1 MKHFQTKF
9 YLTPRK
15 VISLNFFLLV
25 FEVIN
30 SEKKFKLNLSGFNVI
45 AFVFCFLFFI
55 ASLFFIFYETASRE
69 TLLAD
74 NNRLK
79 KSFESEK
86 DTNYKKTI
94 EKELLLNQTI
104 VGELIQ
110 NKNYYHKLKSL
121 DKVFDASNG
130 IHYIALILALI
141 GTTWSYSYLN
151 IFGVLIYKIM
161 FVFTF
166 LFFCVFSTLYDL
178 TKNKKITGISIGAG
192 VILFIIF
199 SLTKEILVKC
209 FLFL

>member
-1 MKHFQTKF
+1 MKNFQTKF
-9 YLTPRK
+9 YLTPSIA
-15 VISLNFFLLV
+15 ISLNFFLLV

-30 SEKKFKLNLSGFNVI
+30 SENIFKLNLSEFNVI
-45 AFVFCFLFFI
+45 AFVFCFLFYI
-55 ASLFFIFYETASRE
+55 ASLFFIFYQTAPRE

-74 NNRLK
+74 NKRLK
-79 KSFESEK
+79 TSFESEK
-86 DTNYKKTI
+86 DTYFKKTI
-94 EKELLLNQTI
+94 EKELLLNQT
-104 VGELIQ
+104 VVEELTQ

-199 SLTKEILVKC
+199 SLTKEILVKY
-209 FLFL
+209 FLFI

>member
-1 MKHFQTKF
+1 MKNFQTKF
-9 YLTPRK
+9 YLTPSIA
-15 VISLNFFLLV
+15 ISLNFFLLV

-30 SEKKFKLNLSGFNVI
+30 SENIFKLNLSEFNVI
-45 AFVFCFLFFI
+45 AFVFCFLFYI

-86 DTNYKKTI
+86 GTYYKKTI
-94 EKELLLNQTI
+94 EKELLLNQT
-104 VGELIQ
+104 VVEELIQ
-110 NKNYYHKLKSL
+110 NKNYNHKLKSL
-121 DKVFDASNG
+121 DKIFDASNG
-130 IHYIALILALI
+130 IHFIALILALI

-151 IFGVLIYKIM
+151 IFGVVIYKIM

-166 LFFCVFSTLYDL
+166 LFFCVFSVIYDL
-178 TKNKKITGISIGAG
+178 TKNKKITGISIGSG

-199 SLTKEILVKC
+199 TLTKKIVVKY
-209 FLFL
+209 FLFI

>member
-1 MKHFQTKF
+1 MKNFQTKF
-9 YLTPRK
+9 YLTPSIA
-15 VISLNFFLLV
+15 ISLNFFLLV

-30 SEKKFKLNLSGFNVI
+30 SENIFKLNLSGFNVI

-55 ASLFFIFYETASRE
+55 VSLFFIFYETASRE
-69 TLLAD
+69 TLFAD

-94 EKELLLNQTI
+94 EKELLSNQTI

-121 DKVFDASNG
+121 DKIFDVSNG

-166 LFFCVFSTLYDL
+166 LFFCVFSVIYDL
-178 TKNKKITGISIGAG
+178 TNNKKITGISIGSG

-199 SLTKEILVKC
+199 TLTKKIFVKY
-209 FLFL
+209 FLFI